1 MNFHLK
7 KRIITFRVPPYH
19 NNFFRSLKFLG
30 IFCLVMVGVFYIV
43 DFRIRPTLLQLA
55 MTQAKVI
62 ATRAINEAIRA
73 DITPD
78 IQYQNLIKLQLNT
91 EGQVTL
97 IQPNTGE
104 INRISSEATLAVQKR
119 LENLPNEVIRIPF
132 GQIAGSK
139 IMAGFGPKIPV
150 KVIPIGFV
158 TSNINDRFVSTGIN
172 QVRHQVFLT
181 INATIKLVVPL
192 VNQEVRVSSDVPLVE
207 TVIVG
212 EVPQVY
218 VENGDGVI
226 LPGTPAK

>member
-7 KRIITFRVPPYH
+7 KRMITFRVPPYQR
-19 NNFFRSLKFLG
+19 NCFRSLKFLG

-55 MTQAKVI
+55 ATQAKVV
-62 ATRAINEAIRA
+62 ANRAINEAIRA

-78 IQYQNLIKLQLNT
+78 IHYQNLIKLQLNT

-97 IQPNTGE
+97 IQPDTGE
-104 INRISSEATLAVQKR
+104 INRISTEATLAVQKR
-119 LENLPNEVIRIPF
+119 LQNLPSEVIRIPL
-132 GQIAGSK
+132 GQIAGSR

-158 TSNINDRFVSTGIN
+158 TSKINDRFISAGIN

-181 INATIKLVVPL
+181 INATVKLVVPL
-192 VNQEVRVSSDVPLVE
+192 VNQEVHVSSDVPLVE

-212 EVPQVY
+212 AVPQVY
-218 VENGDGVI
+218 VENGGGVL
-226 LPGTPAK
+226 LPAAPGK